1 MVLKLPTPVPA
12 TGLSCTMA
20 NVEAQVYARKL
31 TDWKR
36 LEAYTPA
43 NTTAA
48 ANSTAAPILILCKCF
63 LASPPAQLVYSAA
76 QNAADAAKP
85 SHAPL
90 LSVKNKS
97 TAATPSSTSRR
108 FCFVRKNSAST
119 IKEENTTKS
128 AKKFGLAC
136 VEKIRVPKK
145 PRHGKASSPGS
156 QRSSTC
162 TSPYRQEIH
171 AASTIHLVS
180 TRAESLLKR
189 SSTMSDKRKYST

>member
-63 LASPPAQLVYSAA
+63 FSQPAGAVGIQRGAKRRRRGKAQPRAFAFGKEQIHRRHPQQHQQAFFVSCAKIQPAQ
-76 QNAADAAKP
+76 
-85 SHAPL
+85 
-90 LSVKNKS
+90 
-97 TAATPSSTSRR
+97 
-108 FCFVRKNSAST
+108 
-119 IKEENTTKS
+119 
-128 AKKFGLAC
+128 
-136 VEKIRVPKK
+136 
-145 PRHGKASSPGS
+145 
-156 QRSSTC
+156 
-162 TSPYRQEIH
+162 
-171 AASTIHLVS
+171 
-180 TRAESLLKR
+180 
-189 SSTMSDKRKYST
+189 